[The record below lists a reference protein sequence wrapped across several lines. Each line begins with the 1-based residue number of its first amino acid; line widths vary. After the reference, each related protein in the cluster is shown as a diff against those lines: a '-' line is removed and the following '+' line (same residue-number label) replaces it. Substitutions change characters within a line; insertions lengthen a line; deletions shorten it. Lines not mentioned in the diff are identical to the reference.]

1 MYSPAPLLS
10 ATPSLASYLLLNS
23 FMHHPLSPPPA
34 TTKPASSR
42 PKKRFICKFCQREFT
57 KSYNLLIHER
67 THTDERPYPCDICGK
82 AFRRQDHLRDHKYT
96 HTKQKPFQCGE
107 CGKGFNQARSLYVH
121 QIAER
126 RTERLSCP
134 ICQAGGFS
142 QRSSLRSHLAA
153 HTELKPRE
161 LGLVAAGL
169 RHHGSVCAIIKIV
182 YGTIQNGTFNKMP
195 SSVYDED
202 SAKAAI
208 PEELMKFDAYKGDV
222 MWMSPE
228 W

>member
-1 MYSPAPLLS
+1 M
-10 ATPSLASYLLLNS
+10 
-23 FMHHPLSPPPA
+23 
-34 TTKPASSR
+34 
-42 PKKRFICKFCQREFT
+42 
-57 KSYNLLIHER
+57 IHER
-67 THTDERPYPCDICGK
+67 THTDERPFPCDVCGK

-161 LGLVAAGL
+161 LGLIAAGL
-169 RHHGSVCAIIKIV
+169 RHHGSVCATR
-182 YGTIQNGTFNKMP
+182 GEEEEAALMP
-195 SSVYDED
+195 RPGSVDSNVSSCT
-202 SAKAAI
+202 SFC
-208 PEELMKFDAYKGDV
+208 EEGDLCPTSPQSTRLFTKFGIDDILA
-222 MWMSPE
+222 
-228 W
+228 